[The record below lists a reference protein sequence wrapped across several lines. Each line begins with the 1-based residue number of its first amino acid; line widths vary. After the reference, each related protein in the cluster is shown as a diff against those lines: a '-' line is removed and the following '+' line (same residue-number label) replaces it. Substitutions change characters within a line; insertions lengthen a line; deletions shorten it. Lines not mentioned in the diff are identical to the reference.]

1 MRRSKA
7 VSVIALFAG
16 VSLILG
22 ACGTGTDNSTGSQ
35 NQQQNQKPG
44 EIGGE
49 DKIFKRPTV
58 QDAGDISYAVEENYH
73 DYNNLIGATNSQP
86 NLRVG
91 STTLP
96 SVYIGVNV
104 NGQIEPQID
113 GDLMES
119 VKVTSTTPQV
129 VEYKFQKAAVWEDG
143 APIGCKDLY
152 LRWLTSAT
160 ADIAGKFDS
169 TPTGY
174 ENIDKMECKD
184 EGKTAVAT
192 FSTPFADYRGLFSLI
207 GNDGFLPAHVLEK
220 KTGIADITKVT
231 KTSAAELDKAAD
243 FYKNGWLGH
252 NPEVALSG
260 GPFRVKSTDLKD
272 TTVLERNPKYWG
284 PKAGPATLTIRTNT
298 NAQSAAQQLQNKE
311 VQVVDVQAD
320 GPTAIQLRGLSNV
333 KTYAAGGQTYEH
345 FDMNMSKPLI
355 KDNPE
360 LRKAFATCV
369 NRQSIIDNLVKDI
382 DPNAKPL
389 GNFMFMPNE
398 VGYEDHYGDVGKGD
412 ADAAKKLME
421 GGGWTLGPDGVY
433 TKNGVRAE
441 FVLGYKTIDRRNST
455 WQLAAESC
463 AKAGIK
469 INSGQQAN
477 FNDDLLPTS
486 QFDVAL
492 FAWVGGLTKSG
503 SYGNYASKEKGGSAN
518 YNLYSNPKMDETYAA
533 ANKNLDFTSRMA
545 QLNEVD
551 KLMAADMHSI
561 PLFQLPDFTAFDSS
575 IGAMGA
581 DGQVG
586 DLSYVNFAGGTIWNA
601 FAWQKR

>member
-7 VSVIALFAG
+7 VSAIALIAG
-16 VSLILG
+16 ASLILG
-22 ACGTGTDNSTGSQ
+22 ACGTGGDNSTGSG

-49 DKIFKRPTV
+49 DQIFKRPTV
-58 QDAGDISYAVEENYH
+58 QDAGDITIATEENYH
-73 DYNNLIGATNSQP
+73 DYNNLIGASNSQS
-86 NLRVG
+86 NLRVTA
-91 STTLP
+91 TTLP
-96 SVYIGVNV
+96 SVYLGVYV
-104 NGQIEPQID
+104 NGQIESQID

-119 VKVTSTTPQV
+119 VKVTSTNPQV
-129 VEYKFQKAAVWEDG
+129 LEYKFQKAAVWDDG

-152 LRWLTSAT
+152 LRWVVSSTTDNGA
-160 ADIAGKFDS
+160 KFDS
-169 TPTGY
+169 STTGY
-174 ENIDKMECKD
+174 DQIDKLECKD
-184 EGKTAVAT
+184 DGKTAVAT
-192 FSTPFADYRGLFSLI
+192 FAKPFADYRGLFSLT
-207 GNDGFLPAHVLEK
+207 GNDGFLPAHILEK
-220 KTGIADITKVT
+220 KTGIADITKVA
-231 KTSAAELDKAAD
+231 KDNVAELDKAAE

-252 NPEVALSG
+252 NPEVAISG
-260 GPFRVKSTDLKD
+260 GPFRVKSTDLRD

-284 PKAGPATLTIRTNT
+284 PKAGPNTVTIRTNT
-298 NAQSAAQQLQNKE
+298 NAQSASQQLQNKE

-320 GPTAIQLRGLSNV
+320 GPTAIQLRGIGGV
-333 KTYAAGGQTYEH
+333 KTFAQGGQTYEH
-345 FDMNMSKPLI
+345 FDMNMSKPLF

-369 NRQSIIDNLVKDI
+369 NRQAIIDNLVKDI
-382 DPNAKPL
+382 DPEAKPL

-398 VGYEDHYGDVGKGD
+398 EGYEDHYSGVGTGDV
-412 ADAAKKLME
+412 AAAKKLME
-421 GGGWTLGPDGVY
+421 GGGWTLGPDNVY
-433 TKNGVRAE
+433 TKNGQRAE
-441 FVLGYKTIDRRNST
+441 FVMGYKTIDRRNST
-455 WQLAAESC
+455 WQLTAESC

-469 INSGQQAN
+469 INSGQQDN

-503 SYGNYASKEKGGSAN
+503 SYGNYATKEKGGTAN
-518 YNLYSNPKMDETYAA
+518 YNLYSNPKVDETYAA
-533 ANKNLDFTSRMA
+533 SNGNLDFAQRVQ

-551 KLMAADMHSI
+551 KLMMEDMHSI
-561 PLFQLPDFTAFDSS
+561 PLFQLPDFSASDATL
-575 IGAMGA
+575 GAVGP